1 MSLIDRGDYSIYGVK
16 KVKSVSSFIKMHALK
31 SAKSRSVIMKAD
43 STTLLN
49 FIKDNQ
55 KNQFVIPIYQRL
67 YSWEKEQCKELWDDI
82 IKIGGDDK
90 MDGHFIGSILYMLD
104 SITHSNNTLLI
115 IDGQQRLTTIT
126 LLLTALRDHLN
137 DEDEFLKKFSYQKIE
152 NDYLI
157 NSDKDGDKKFRLILS
172 ESDKDTLLYLIDKDR
187 RKPSELSSK
196 IVENFKLFEEWVSKN
211 TNKLETI
218 FKGLDKLMIVEIAL
232 EKGKD
237 DPQLIFES
245 MNSKGIELTQTDLIR
260 NYIVMETEIEKQE
273 GFYNKYWG
281 AMEEEFKQN
290 KKWFDR
296 FVRHYLTI
304 KTREIPNVNKVY
316 AALKDYWQKEGIGIE
331 DLLKDLQKYC
341 GYFCQIVF
349 KKEADKDLNK
359 ALGFLVDL
367 EMDVIY
373 PLLLELY
380 SDYKGGVL
388 SKADFIPIIALIESY
403 ICRRAVC
410 GLGTN
415 SLNKVFP
422 SFTRYIQKDE
432 YFKSLK
438 AHFGYLTEQ
447 QRFPNN
453 DEFKDRFITINFYK
467 FQKNGYFFERLENFD
482 TKEPVNT
489 KGLTVEHIMPQT
501 LTEDTEDT
509 EEWKRDLG
517 ENFQEIHDKYLHTIG
532 NLTLTGYNP
541 EYSNKSFQEKQG
553 MEKGFKDSPLRL
565 NQDLKDLES
574 FGEEEIK
581 KRANDLVDLALK
593 IWTYPKLDAET
604 LEKYK
609 PKKDKKEKKV
619 YDLSSY
625 KFGSH
630 SRELFDILS
639 KKIKALDERITEN
652 FNQDY
657 ISYKFGK
664 NFVDI
669 VVQSKDLKLYLNM
682 KFNELQDEKNL
693 ARDMTNKGHLG
704 NGNIEVKLETK
715 ENIPYCLGLIKQAL
729 EKQMGG
735 RNRQ

>member
-1 MSLIDRGDYSIYGVK
+1 ME
-16 KVKSVSSFIKMHALK
+16 
-31 SAKSRSVIMKAD
+31 AD
-43 STTLLN
+43 ATTLLN

-55 KNQFVIPIYQRL
+55 KNQLIIPIYQRV
-67 YSWEKEQCKELWDDI
+67 YSWEKEQCKRLWDDI

-90 MDGHFIGSILYMLD
+90 MDGHFIGSILYVLD
-104 SITHSNNTLLI
+104 GITHSDNALLI

-126 LLLTALRDHLN
+126 LLLTALRDHLS
-137 DEDEFLKKFSYQKIE
+137 DEYEFLEKFSRQKIQ

-172 ESDKDTLLYLIDKDR
+172 EPDKDTLLSLIDKDR
-187 RKPSELSSK
+187 RKPSEPSLK
-196 IVENFKLFEEWVSKN
+196 IVENFKLFEEWVSN
-211 TNKLETI
+211 TNQLETI
-218 FKGLDKLMIVEIAL
+218 FKGLEKLMIVKIAL
-232 EKGKD
+232 KKGKD

-245 MNSKGIELTQTDLIR
+245 MNSKGMELVQTDLIR

-273 GFYNKYWG
+273 SFYNKYWR
-281 AMEEEFKQN
+281 AMEENFKQN
-290 KKWFDR
+290 KKWFNQ

-304 KTREIPNVNKVY
+304 KTREIPNINKVY
-316 AALKDYWQKEGIGIE
+316 AALKDYRQKEGIGIE

-341 GYFCQIVF
+341 GYFCRIVF

-367 EMDVIY
+367 EMDVVY

-380 SDYKGGVL
+380 SDYSDGVL

-422 SFTRYIQKDE
+422 SFTKHIQKDE

-438 AHFGYLTEQ
+438 AYFGSLTEK

-453 DEFKDRFITINFYK
+453 GEFKKFFITIDFYHFK
-467 FQKNGYFFERLENFD
+467 KKKYFFERLENFD
-482 TKEPVNT
+482 RKERVYT
-489 KGLTVEHIMPQT
+489 HEYTTEHIMPQK
-501 LTEDTEDT
+501 LT
-509 EEWKRDLG
+509 EEWEKDLG

-532 NLTLTGYNP
+532 NLTLTGYNDK
-541 EYSNKSFQEKQG
+541 YSNKSFQEKQG

-565 NQDLKDLES
+565 NQSLRDLES

-581 KRANDLVDLALK
+581 KRANDLADLALK

-609 PKKDKKEKKV
+609 PKKDKKENKV

-625 KFGSH
+625 KFSSH
-630 SRELFDILS
+630 SKELFDILS
-639 KKIKALDERITEN
+639 KEIKALDERITEN

-657 ISYKFGK
+657 ISYKFSK

-669 VVQSKDLKLYLNM
+669 VVQTKDLKLYLNM

-704 NGNIEVKLETK
+704 NGDIEVKLETK

>member
-1 MSLIDRGDYSIYGVK
+1 ME
-16 KVKSVSSFIKMHALK
+16 
-31 SAKSRSVIMKAD
+31 AD
-43 STTLLN
+43 ATILLN

-55 KNQFVIPIYQRL
+55 KNQLVIPIYQRL
-67 YSWEKEQCKELWDDI
+67 YSWEKEQCKQLWDDI
-82 IKIGGDDK
+82 IKIGGNDK
-90 MDGHFIGSILYMLD
+90 MDGHFIGSILYVLD
-104 SITHSNNTLLI
+104 GFAHSDNTLLI

-126 LLLTALRDHLN
+126 LLLTALRNHLN
-137 DEDEFLKKFSYQKIE
+137 DEDEFLEKFSRQKIQ
-152 NDYLI
+152 NRYLI
-157 NSDKDGDKKFRLILS
+157 NSDKDCDKKFRLILS
-172 ESDKDTLLYLIDKDR
+172 ESDKDTLLSLIDKDR
-187 RKPSELSSK
+187 RKPSDPSSK
-196 IVENFKLFEEWVSKN
+196 IVENFKLFEEWIRKN
-211 TNKLETI
+211 TDKLETI
-218 FKGLDKLMIVEIAL
+218 FKGLEKLMIVEIAL

-245 MNSKGIELTQTDLIR
+245 MNSKGMELAQTDLIR
-260 NYIVMETEIEKQE
+260 NYVVMETEIEKQE
-273 GFYNKYWG
+273 GFYNKYWR
-281 AMEEEFKQN
+281 AMEEDFKQN

-296 FVRHYLTI
+296 FVRHYVTI
-304 KTREIPNVNKVY
+304 KTKIPNVNKVY
-316 AALKDYWQKEGIGIE
+316 VAFKDYRQKEGIEIE
-331 DLLKDLQKYC
+331 VLLQDLQKYC
-341 GYFCQIVF
+341 GFFCQIAF
-349 KKEADKDLNK
+349 KKEENKDLNK

-380 SDYKGGVL
+380 SDYSDGVL
-388 SKADFIPIIALIESY
+388 SKDDFRRSIALIESY

-422 SFTRYIQKDE
+422 SFTKHIQKDE
-432 YFKSLK
+432 YFKSLEM
-438 AHFGYLTEQ
+438 HFGSLTEK

-453 DEFKDRFITINFYK
+453 DEFKDCFITIDFYNFK
-467 FQKNGYFFERLENFD
+467 KNRYFFERLENFD

-489 KGLTVEHIMPQT
+489 KGLTTEHIMPQT
-501 LTEDTEDT
+501 LTE
-509 EEWKRDLG
+509 EWERDLG
-517 ENFQEIHDKYLHTIG
+517 ENFQEIHNKYLHTIG

-541 EYSNKSFQEKQG
+541 EYRNKSFQEKQG

-565 NQDLKDLES
+565 NQSLRDLES

-581 KRANDLVDLALK
+581 KRANDLSDWALK
-593 IWTYPKLDAET
+593 IWTYPNLNAET

-619 YDLSSY
+619 YDLNSY

-639 KKIKALDERITEN
+639 KEIKALDERITES
-652 FNQDY
+652 FMKAY
-657 ISYKFGK
+657 IAYKFK
-664 NFVDI
+664 TNFVDI
-669 VVQSKDLKLYLNM
+669 VVQTKDLKLYLNM

-693 ARDMTNKGHLG
+693 ASDTTNKHHNG
-704 NGNIEVKLETK
+704 NGDIEVKLETK

>member
-1 MSLIDRGDYSIYGVK
+1 M
-16 KVKSVSSFIKMHALK
+16 
-31 SAKSRSVIMKAD
+31 
-43 STTLLN
+43 
-49 FIKDNQ
+49 
-55 KNQFVIPIYQRL
+55 

-82 IKIGGDDK
+82 IKVGGDDK
-90 MDGHFIGSILYMLD
+90 MDGHFIGSILYVLD
-104 SITHSNNTLLI
+104 GFTHSDNALLI

-126 LLLTALRDHLN
+126 LLLTALRNHLSDEIKRKEIEDH
-137 DEDEFLKKFSYQKIE
+137 
-152 NDYLI
+152 YLI

-172 ESDKDTLLYLIDKDR
+172 ESDKDTLLSLIDKDK
-187 RKPSELSSK
+187 RKPSKPSSK
-196 IVENFKLFEEWVSKN
+196 IVENFKLFEEWVSN
-211 TNKLETI
+211 TNELETI
-218 FKGLDKLMIVEIAL
+218 FKGLEKLMIVYIAL
-232 EKGKD
+232 KKGKY

-245 MNSKGIELTQTDLIR
+245 MNSKGMELSQTDLIR
-260 NYIVMETEIEKQE
+260 NYIVMETEVEKQE
-273 GFYNKYWG
+273 SFYNKYWR
-281 AMEEEFKQN
+281 AMEEEFEQN
-290 KKWFDR
+290 KKLFDR

-304 KTREIPNVNKVY
+304 KTREIPNINKVY
-316 AALKDYWQKEGIGIE
+316 VALKDYQQKERIGIE

-341 GYFCQIVF
+341 GFFCQIVF

-367 EMDVIY
+367 EMDVVY

-380 SDYKGGVL
+380 SDYSDRVL
-388 SKADFIPIIALIESY
+388 SSNDFISIIALIESY
-403 ICRRAVC
+403 LFRRAVC

-422 SFTRYIQKDE
+422 SFTKHIQKDE

-438 AHFGYLTEQ
+438 AHFGYLTEK

-453 DEFKDRFITINFYK
+453 DEFKDCFITIDFYK
-467 FQKNGYFFERLENFD
+467 FKKREYFFERLENFER
-482 TKEPVNT
+482 KERVYT
-489 KGLTVEHIMPQT
+489 REYTTEHIMPQE
-501 LTEDTEDT
+501 LT
-509 EEWKRDLG
+509 EEWERDLG

-532 NLTLTGYNP
+532 NLTLTGYNT
-541 EYSNKSFQEKQG
+541 EYRNRSFQEKRD
-553 MEKGFKDSPLRL
+553 MEKGFKQSPLRL
-565 NQDLKDLES
+565 NQSLKDLES
-574 FGEEEIK
+574 FGEEKIK
-581 KRANDLVDLALK
+581 KRANDLADWALK
-593 IWTYPKLDAET
+593 IWTYPKLDVET

-609 PKKDKKEKKV
+609 PKKNKKEKKV

-639 KKIKALDERITEN
+639 KEIKALDERISEK

-657 ISYKFGK
+657 ISYVFGK

-669 VVQSKDLKLYLNM
+669 VVQTKDLKLYLNM
-682 KFNELQDEKNL
+682 PFNELQDEKNL

-704 NGNIEVKLETK
+704 NGDIEVKLETK

>member
-1 MSLIDRGDYSIYGVK
+1 
-16 KVKSVSSFIKMHALK
+16 
-31 SAKSRSVIMKAD
+31 
-43 STTLLN
+43 
-49 FIKDNQ
+49 
-55 KNQFVIPIYQRL
+55 
-67 YSWEKEQCKELWDDI
+67 
-82 IKIGGDDK
+82 
-90 MDGHFIGSILYMLD
+90 MDGHFIGSILYVLNGFK
-104 SITHSNNTLLI
+104 HSDNALLI

-126 LLLTALRDHLN
+126 LLLTALRDHWS
-137 DEDEFLKKFSYQKIE
+137 DKRKEIEDH
-152 NDYLI
+152 YLI
-157 NSDKDGDKKFRLILS
+157 NNDKDGDKKFRLILS
-172 ESDKDTLLYLIDKDR
+172 DSDKDTLLSLIDKDR
-187 RKPSELSSK
+187 RKPSKPSSK
-196 IVENFKLFEEWVSKN
+196 IVENFKLFGEWISKN
-211 TNKLETI
+211 TGKLETI
-218 FKGLDKLMIVEIAL
+218 FKGLDKLMIVKIAL
-232 EKGKD
+232 KEGKYN
-237 DPQLIFES
+237 PQLIFEN
-245 MNSKGIELTQTDLIR
+245 MNSKGMELIQTDLIR
-260 NYIVMETEIEKQE
+260 NYIIMETEIEKQE
-273 GFYNKYWG
+273 GFYNKYWR

-290 KKWFDR
+290 EKLFNQ

-304 KTREIPNVNKVY
+304 KTREVPNINKVY
-316 AALKDYWQKEGIGIE
+316 VALKDYRQKEGIGIE

-349 KKEADKDLNK
+349 KKEDDKDLNK

-380 SDYKGGVL
+380 SDYSDGVL
-388 SKADFIPIIALIESY
+388 SKDDFIPSIALIESY

-422 SFTRYIQKDE
+422 SFTKHIQKDE

-438 AHFGYLTEQ
+438 AHFGSLTEK

-453 DEFKDRFITINFYK
+453 DEFKDCFITIDFYK
-467 FQKNGYFFERLENFD
+467 FKKNKYFFERLENFNR
-482 TKEPVNT
+482 KERVYT
-489 KGLTVEHIMPQT
+489 HEYTTEHIMPQK
-501 LTEDTEDT
+501 LTEEL
-509 EEWKRDLG
+509 KKDLG
-517 ENFQEIHDKYLHTIG
+517 QDHERIHTQYLHTIG
-532 NLTLTGYNP
+532 NLTLTGYNS
-541 EYSNKSFQEKQG
+541 EYSNKSFQEKS
-553 MEKGFKDSPLRL
+553 FKDSPLRL
-565 NQDLKDLES
+565 NQGLRNLES

-581 KRANDLVDLALK
+581 KRANDLADLALK

-609 PKKDKKEKKV
+609 PKKEKEV
-619 YDLSSY
+619 YDLSFY

-639 KKIKALDERITEN
+639 KGIKALDKRIIEN

-657 ISYKFGK
+657 ISYKFSK

-669 VVQSKDLKLYLNM
+669 VPLKNGGLKLYLNM

-704 NGNIEVKLETK
+704 NGDIEVKLEEK

>member
-1 MSLIDRGDYSIYGVK
+1 M
-16 KVKSVSSFIKMHALK
+16 
-31 SAKSRSVIMKAD
+31 
-43 STTLLN
+43 
-49 FIKDNQ
+49 
-55 KNQFVIPIYQRL
+55 
-67 YSWEKEQCKELWDDI
+67 YSWGKEQCKQLWDDI

-90 MDGHFIGSILYMLD
+90 MDGHFIGSILYVLD
-104 SITHSNNTLLI
+104 GITHSDNALLI

-126 LLLTALRDHLN
+126 LLLTALRNHLN
-137 DEDEFLKKFSYQKIE
+137 DEVKREEIE
-152 NDYLI
+152 NHYLI

-172 ESDKDTLLYLIDKDR
+172 ESDKDTLLSLIDKDR
-187 RKPSELSSK
+187 RKPSEPSLK
-196 IVENFKLFEEWVSKN
+196 IVENFKLFEEWIRKN
-211 TNKLETI
+211 TNQLETI
-218 FKGLDKLMIVEIAL
+218 FKGLEKLMIVEIAL

-273 GFYNKYWG
+273 SFYNKYWR
-281 AMEEEFKQN
+281 AMEEKFKQN
-290 KKWFDR
+290 KKLFDR

-304 KTREIPNVNKVY
+304 KTKIPNINKVY
-316 AALKDYWQKEGIGIE
+316 VALKDYRQKEGIGIE

-341 GYFCQIVF
+341 GYFCRIVF
-349 KKEADKDLNK
+349 KKESDKDLNK

-367 EMDVIY
+367 EMDVVY

-410 GLGTN
+410 GLSTN

-422 SFTRYIQKDE
+422 SFTKHIQKDE
-432 YFKSLK
+432 YFKSLE
-438 AHFGYLTEQ
+438 AHFGSLTEK

-453 DEFKDRFITINFYK
+453 DEFKNLFITIDFYHFK
-467 FQKNGYFFERLENFD
+467 KNKYFFERLENFD
-482 TKEPVNT
+482 RKERVYT
-489 KGLTVEHIMPQT
+489 HEYTTEHIMPQK
-501 LTEDTEDT
+501 LT
-509 EEWKRDLG
+509 EEWERDLD

-532 NLTLTGYNP
+532 NLTLTGYNS
-541 EYSNKSFQEKQG
+541 EYSNKSFQEKRD

-565 NQDLKDLES
+565 NQGLRDLKS

-581 KRANDLVDLALK
+581 KRANDLADLALK

-609 PKKDKKEKKV
+609 PKKDKKEKKA

-639 KKIKALDERITEN
+639 KGIKALDERITES
-652 FNQDY
+652 FMKAY
-657 ISYKFGK
+657 IAYKFK
-664 NFVDI
+664 TNFVDI
-669 VVQSKDLKLYLNM
+669 VVQTKDLKLYLNM

-693 ARDMTNKGHLG
+693 ASDATNKHHNG
-704 NGNIEVKLETK
+704 NGNIEVKLKTK

>member
-1 MSLIDRGDYSIYGVK
+1 M
-16 KVKSVSSFIKMHALK
+16 
-31 SAKSRSVIMKAD
+31 
-43 STTLLN
+43 
-49 FIKDNQ
+49 
-55 KNQFVIPIYQRL
+55 
-67 YSWEKEQCKELWDDI
+67 
-82 IKIGGDDK
+82 
-90 MDGHFIGSILYMLD
+90 
-104 SITHSNNTLLI
+104 
-115 IDGQQRLTTIT
+115 
-126 LLLTALRDHLN
+126 
-137 DEDEFLKKFSYQKIE
+137 
-152 NDYLI
+152 
-157 NSDKDGDKKFRLILS
+157 
-172 ESDKDTLLYLIDKDR
+172 
-187 RKPSELSSK
+187 
-196 IVENFKLFEEWVSKN
+196 
-211 TNKLETI
+211 
-218 FKGLDKLMIVEIAL
+218 
-232 EKGKD
+232 
-237 DPQLIFES
+237 
-245 MNSKGIELTQTDLIR
+245 
-260 NYIVMETEIEKQE
+260 
-273 GFYNKYWG
+273 
-281 AMEEEFKQN
+281 
-290 KKWFDR
+290 
-296 FVRHYLTI
+296 
-304 KTREIPNVNKVY
+304 
-316 AALKDYWQKEGIGIE
+316 
-331 DLLKDLQKYC
+331 KDLQKYC

-349 KKEADKDLNK
+349 KKEENKDLNK

-380 SDYKGGVL
+380 SDYSDGVL
-388 SKADFIPIIALIESY
+388 SKDDFRRSIALIESY

-415 SLNKVFP
+415 SLNKIFP
-422 SFTRYIQKDE
+422 FVTKKINKVQYLENIKV
-432 YFKSLK
+432 
-438 AHFGYLTEQ
+438 HFGSLTEK

-453 DEFKDRFITINFYK
+453 DEFKKLFITKKFYGSNK
-467 FQKNGYFFERLENFD
+467 IEYILERLENFER
-482 TKEPVNT
+482 KERVYT
-489 KGLTVEHIMPQT
+489 HEYTIEHIMPQT
-501 LTEDTEDT
+501 LK
-509 EEWKRDLG
+509 EEWERDLG
-517 ENFQEIHDKYLHTIG
+517 ENFQAIHDKYLHTIG
-532 NLTLTGYNP
+532 NLTLTGYNN
-541 EYSNKSFQEKQG
+541 EYSNKSFQEKRD

-565 NQDLKDLES
+565 NQGLRDLES

-581 KRANDLVDLALK
+581 KRANDLADLALK

-639 KKIKALDERITEN
+639 KGIKALDERITEN

-657 ISYKFGK
+657 ISYKFDK

-669 VVQSKDLKLYLNM
+669 VVQTKDLKLYLNM

>member
-16 KVKSVSSFIKMHALK
+16 KVKSVSSFIKMYVVK

-43 STTLLN
+43 ATPLLE
-49 FIKDNQ
+49 FIKENQ
-55 KNQFVIPIYQRL
+55 KKQLVIPIYQRL
-67 YSWEKEQCKELWDDI
+67 YSWEKEQCKQLWDDI

-90 MDGHFIGSILYMLD
+90 MDGHFIGSILYVLD
-104 SITHSNNTLLI
+104 GITHSNNALLI

-126 LLLTALRDHLN
+126 LLLTALRDHWS
-137 DEDEFLKKFSYQKIE
+137 DKRKEIEDH
-152 NDYLI
+152 YLI
-157 NSDKDGDKKFRLILS
+157 NSDKDSDKKFRLILS
-172 ESDKDTLLYLIDKDR
+172 DSDKDTLLSLIDKNR
-187 RKPSELSSK
+187 RKPSEPSSK
-196 IVENFKLFEEWVSKN
+196 IVENFKLFEEWVSN
-211 TNKLETI
+211 TDKLETI
-218 FKGLDKLMIVEIAL
+218 FKGLEKLMIVEIAL

-273 GFYNKYWG
+273 SFYNKYWR
-281 AMEEEFKQN
+281 AMEEDFKQN
-290 KKWFDR
+290 EKLFDR
-296 FVRHYLTI
+296 FFRHYLTI
-304 KTREIPNVNKVY
+304 KTREIPNIKKVY
-316 AALKDYWQKEGIGIE
+316 VALKDYRQKEGIGIE
-331 DLLKDLQKYC
+331 NLLKDLQKYC

-349 KKEADKDLNK
+349 KKEADKDLKK

-367 EMDVIY
+367 EMDVVY

-380 SDYKGGVL
+380 SDYSDGVL
-388 SKADFIPIIALIESY
+388 SRDDFIPIIALIESY

-422 SFTRYIQKDE
+422 FVTKKINKVQYLESI
-432 YFKSLK
+432 K
-438 AHFGYLTEQ
+438 AHFGCLTEK

-453 DEFKDRFITINFYK
+453 DEFKNLFITIDFYHFK
-467 FQKNGYFFERLENFD
+467 KNKYFFERLEND
-482 TKEPVNT
+482 TEEKEPVNT
-489 KGLTVEHIMPQT
+489 QKCTIEHIMPQE
-501 LTEDTEDT
+501 LT
-509 EEWKRDLG
+509 EEWEKDLG
-517 ENFQEIHDKYLHTIG
+517 ENFQAIHDKYLHTIG
-532 NLTLTGYNP
+532 NLTLTGYNST
-541 EYSNKSFQEKQG
+541 YSNKSFQEKQG

-565 NQDLKDLES
+565 NQGLRDLES

-581 KRANDLVDLALK
+581 KRANDLADLALK

-619 YDLSSY
+619 YDLNSY

-639 KKIKALDERITEN
+639 KEIKVLDERITEN

-657 ISYKFGK
+657 ISYKFSK

-669 VVQSKDLKLYLNM
+669 VVQNKDLKLYLNM

-693 ARDMTNKGHLG
+693 ARKAKGNYWEWGHRSQTRNKRGYPLLFG
-704 NGNIEVKLETK
+704 VDQTGFRKTD
-715 ENIPYCLGLIKQAL
+715 GW
-729 EKQMGG
+729 
-735 RNRQ
+735 

>member
-1 MSLIDRGDYSIYGVK
+1 ME
-16 KVKSVSSFIKMHALK
+16 
-31 SAKSRSVIMKAD
+31 AD
-43 STTLLN
+43 ATTLLN

-55 KNQFVIPIYQRL
+55 KNQLVIPIYQRL
-67 YSWEKEQCKELWDDI
+67 YSWEKEQCKQLWDDI
-82 IKIGGDDK
+82 IKIGGNDK
-90 MDGHFIGSILYMLD
+90 MDGHFIGSILYVLGG
-104 SITHSNNTLLI
+104 ITHSDNALLI

-126 LLLTALRDHLN
+126 LLLTALRNHLN

-172 ESDKDTLLYLIDKDR
+172 ESDKDTLLSLIDKDR
-187 RKPSELSSK
+187 RKPSEPSSK
-196 IVENFKLFEEWVSKN
+196 IVENFKLFEEWVSN
-211 TNKLETI
+211 TDKLETI

-245 MNSKGIELTQTDLIR
+245 MNSKGIELIQTDLIR

-273 GFYNKYWG
+273 GFYNKYWR
-281 AMEEEFKQN
+281 AMEEDFKQN

-304 KTREIPNVNKVY
+304 KTREIPNINKVY
-316 AALKDYWQKEGIGIE
+316 VALKDYRQKEGIGIE

-341 GYFCQIVF
+341 GYFCRIVF

-380 SDYKGGVL
+380 SDYSDGVL
-388 SKADFIPIIALIESY
+388 SKNDFIPIIALIESY

-422 SFTRYIQKDE
+422 SFTKHIQKDE

-438 AHFGYLTEQ
+438 VHFGSLTEK

-453 DEFKDRFITINFYK
+453 DEFKDCFITIDFYK
-467 FQKNGYFFERLENFD
+467 FKKNRYFFERLENFD
-482 TKEPVNT
+482 RKERVPTNEYT
-489 KGLTVEHIMPQT
+489 IEHIMPQH
-501 LTEDTEDT
+501 LT
-509 EEWKRDLG
+509 EEWERDLG

-553 MEKGFKDSPLRL
+553 MEKGFKDSPLGL
-565 NQDLKDLES
+565 NRGLRDLES
-574 FGEEEIK
+574 FDEKEIK
-581 KRANDLVDLALK
+581 KRANDLADLALK
-593 IWTYPKLDAET
+593 IWTYPNLDAET

-639 KKIKALDERITEN
+639 KEIKALDERITEN

-657 ISYKFGK
+657 ISYKFSK

-669 VVQSKDLKLYLNM
+669 VVQTENLKLYLNM

-704 NGNIEVKLETK
+704 NGDIEVKLETK

>member
-1 MSLIDRGDYSIYGVK
+1 ME
-16 KVKSVSSFIKMHALK
+16 
-31 SAKSRSVIMKAD
+31 AD
-43 STTLLN
+43 KNTLLN

-55 KNQFVIPIYQRL
+55 NNQLVIPIYQRL
-67 YSWEKEQCKELWDDI
+67 YSWEKEQCKQLWDDI

-104 SITHSNNTLLI
+104 GPYSTSYNKILI

-126 LLLTALRDHLN
+126 LLLTALRNHLSDEVKRKEIEDH
-137 DEDEFLKKFSYQKIE
+137 
-152 NDYLI
+152 YLI
-157 NSDKDGDKKFRLILS
+157 NSDKDGDRKFRLILS
-172 ESDKDTLLYLIDKDR
+172 ESDKDTLLSLIDKDR
-187 RKPSELSSK
+187 RKPSEFSLK

-211 TNKLETI
+211 TNQLETI
-218 FKGLDKLMIVEIAL
+218 FKGLEKLMIVEIAL

-260 NYIVMETEIEKQE
+260 NYIIMETEIEKQE
-273 GFYNKYWG
+273 DFYNKYWR
-281 AMEEEFKQN
+281 AMEKDFKQN
-290 KKWFDR
+290 EKWFDR

-304 KTREIPNVNKVY
+304 KTRETPNIKKVY
-316 AALKDYWQKEGIGIE
+316 AAFKDYRQKEGIGIE

-341 GYFCQIVF
+341 RYFCQIVF
-349 KKEADKDLNK
+349 KKEDDKDLNK

-380 SDYKGGVL
+380 SDYSDGVL
-388 SKADFIPIIALIESY
+388 SKADFKSSIALIESY

-422 SFTRYIQKDE
+422 SFTKNIQKDE

-438 AHFGYLTEQ
+438 VHFGYLTEK

-453 DEFKDRFITINFYK
+453 DEFKDCFITIDFYK
-467 FQKNGYFFERLENFD
+467 FQKKEYFFERLENFNR
-482 TKEPVNT
+482 KERVYT
-489 KGLTVEHIMPQT
+489 HEYTIEHIMPQE
-501 LTEDTEDT
+501 LT
-509 EEWKRDLG
+509 EEWERDLG
-517 ENFQEIHDKYLHTIG
+517 ENFKEIHNKYLHTIG
-532 NLTLTGYNP
+532 NLTLTGYNS

-553 MEKGFKDSPLRL
+553 MEKGFKNSPLRL
-565 NQDLKDLES
+565 NQSLRGDLES

-581 KRANDLVDLALK
+581 KRANDLADLALK

-619 YDLSSY
+619 YDLNSY
-625 KFGSH
+625 NFGSH

-639 KKIKALDERITEN
+639 KGIKALDERITEN

-669 VVQSKDLKLYLNM
+669 VVQTKDLKLYLNM
-682 KFNELQDEKNL
+682 KFNELQDEKDL
-693 ARDMTNKGHLG
+693 VRDMTNKGHLG
-704 NGNIEVKLETK
+704 NGDIEVKLETK

>member
-1 MSLIDRGDYSIYGVK
+1 
-16 KVKSVSSFIKMHALK
+16 
-31 SAKSRSVIMKAD
+31 MKAEAMK
-43 STTLLN
+43 LLDL
-49 FIKDNQ
+49 IGKSQ
-55 KNQFVIPIYQRL
+55 EKQFVIPIYQRV
-67 YSWEKEQCKELWDDI
+67 YSWEKEQIKQLWDDI
-82 IKIGGDDK
+82 IKIGGNDK
-90 MDGHFIGSILYMLD
+90 MDGHFIGSIVFVHDGIYSTSHND
-104 SITHSNNTLLI
+104 LLI

-126 LLLTALRDHLN
+126 LLLAALRNHLSDEVKRKEIEDH
-137 DEDEFLKKFSYQKIE
+137 
-152 NDYLI
+152 YLI

-172 ESDKDTLLYLIDKDR
+172 ESDKDTLLSLIDKDR
-187 RKPSELSSK
+187 RKPSEPSLK
-196 IVENFKLFEEWVSKN
+196 IVENFKLFEEWIRKN

-232 EKGKD
+232 EKRKD

-260 NYIVMETEIEKQE
+260 NYIVMETEIEKRE
-273 GFYNKYWG
+273 GFYNKYWR

-290 KKWFDR
+290 KKLFDR

-304 KTREIPNVNKVY
+304 KTKIPKIKKVY
-316 AALKDYWQKEGIGIE
+316 VALKDYRQKEGIGIE

-349 KKEADKDLNK
+349 KKETDKDLNK

-380 SDYKGGVL
+380 SDYSDGVL

-410 GLGTN
+410 ELGTN
-415 SLNKVFP
+415 ILNKVFP
-422 SFTRYIQKDE
+422 SFTKHIQKDE

-438 AHFGYLTEQ
+438 AHFGSLTEK

-453 DEFKDRFITINFYK
+453 DEFKKLFITIDFYRFK
-467 FQKNGYFFERLENFD
+467 KNRYFFERLENFD

-489 KGLTVEHIMPQT
+489 KGLSIEHIMPQK
-501 LTEDTEDT
+501 LT
-509 EEWKRDLG
+509 EEWERDLG
-517 ENFQEIHDKYLHTIG
+517 ENFQEIHNKYLHTIG

-541 EYSNKSFQEKQG
+541 EYSNKSFQEKRD
-553 MEKGFKDSPLRL
+553 MENGFKDSPLRL
-565 NQDLKDLES
+565 NQGLRDLES

-581 KRANDLVDLALK
+581 KRANDLADLALK

-609 PKKDKKEKKV
+609 PKKEKKV

-639 KKIKALDERITEN
+639 KGIKALDERITEN

-657 ISYKFGK
+657 ISYKFSK

-669 VVQSKDLKLYLNM
+669 VVQTKDLKLYLNM

-704 NGNIEVKLETK
+704 NGDIEIKLETK

>member
-1 MSLIDRGDYSIYGVK
+1 
-16 KVKSVSSFIKMHALK
+16 
-31 SAKSRSVIMKAD
+31 MKAEAMK
-43 STTLLN
+43 LLD
-49 FIKDNQ
+49 FIGKSQ
-55 KNQFVIPIYQRL
+55 ERQFVVPIYQRV
-67 YSWEKEQCKELWDDI
+67 YSWEKEQCKQLWDDI
-82 IKIGGDDK
+82 IKTGGNDQIK
-90 MDGHFIGSILYMLD
+90 GHFIGSIVFVHDGIY
-104 SITHSNNTLLI
+104 TTGHNKLLI

-137 DEDEFLKKFSYQKIE
+137 DEDEFLEKFSPLKIQ
-152 NDYLI
+152 NRYLI
-157 NSDKDGDKKFRLILS
+157 NSDEKDDKRFKLILS

-187 RKPSELSSK
+187 RKPNEPSLK
-196 IVENFKLFEEWVSKN
+196 IVENFELFEEWISKN

-218 FKGLDKLMIVEIAL
+218 FKGLEKLIVVEISL
-232 EKGKD
+232 ERGNEN
-237 DPQLIFES
+237 PQLIFES
-245 MNSKGIELTQTDLIR
+245 MNSTGKDLTETDLIR
-260 NYIVMETEIEKQE
+260 NYILMGLEPEEQKI
-273 GFYNKYWG
+273 FYEKYWR
-281 AMEEEFKQN
+281 AMEEELKQN
-290 KKWFDR
+290 EKLFNQ

-304 KTREIPNVNKVY
+304 KTRKIPNINKVY
-316 AALKDYWQKEGIGIE
+316 VAFKDYRQGDSKKIE

-380 SDYKGGVL
+380 SDYSDGVL

-410 GLGTN
+410 DLGTN
-415 SLNKVFP
+415 SLNKIFP
-422 SFTRYIQKDE
+422 SFTKHIQKNE
-432 YFKSLK
+432 YFESLK
-438 AHFGYLTEQ
+438 AHFFYLTKQ

-453 DEFKDRFITINFYK
+453 DEFKDCFITTDFDSL
-467 FQKNGYFFERLENFD
+467 QKKKYFLERLENFD

-489 KGLTVEHIMPQT
+489 KECTIEHIMPQT
-501 LTEDTEDT
+501 LTEEC
-509 EEWKRDLG
+509 KKDLG
-517 ENFQEIHDKYLHTIG
+517 ENFQKIHDEYLHKIG
-532 NLTLTGYNP
+532 NLTLTGYNS

-553 MEKGFKDSPLRL
+553 MEKGFKNSPLKL
-565 NQDLKDLES
+565 NQSLRDLES

-581 KRANDLVDLALK
+581 KRANDLADLALK
-593 IWTYPKLDAET
+593 IWTYPNLDAET

-609 PKKDKKEKKV
+609 PKKDKEEKKV

-625 KFGSH
+625 NFGSH

-639 KKIKALDERITEN
+639 KEIKALDEKIIEKC
-652 FNQDY
+652 NQNY
-657 ISYKFGK
+657 ISYGFST

-669 VVQSKDLKLYLNM
+669 IPLNKGLKLYLNM
-682 KFNELQDEKNL
+682 EFNELQDEIKEKL
-693 ARDMTNKGHLG
+693 KIRDVSNIGRPCFG
-704 NGNIEVKLETK
+704 NMEVELETK

>member
-1 MSLIDRGDYSIYGVK
+1 
-16 KVKSVSSFIKMHALK
+16 
-31 SAKSRSVIMKAD
+31 MKAD
-43 STTLLN
+43 ATTLLN

-55 KNQFVIPIYQRL
+55 NNQLVIPIYQRV
-67 YSWEKEQCKELWDDI
+67 YSWEKEQCKQLWDDI
-82 IKIGGDDK
+82 IKIGGNDK
-90 MDGHFIGSILYMLD
+90 MDRHFIGSILYVLD
-104 SITHSNNTLLI
+104 GITHSNNVLLI

-126 LLLTALRDHLN
+126 LLLTALRNHLSDEVKRKEIEDH
-137 DEDEFLKKFSYQKIE
+137 
-152 NDYLI
+152 YLI

-172 ESDKDTLLYLIDKDR
+172 ESDKDTLLSLIDKDR
-187 RKPSELSSK
+187 RKPSEPSSK
-196 IVENFKLFEEWVSKN
+196 IVENFKLFEEWIRKN
-211 TNKLETI
+211 TDKLETI

-273 GFYNKYWG
+273 GFYNKYWR

-304 KTREIPNVNKVY
+304 KTREIPNINKVY
-316 AALKDYWQKEGIGIE
+316 EAFKDYRQKEGIGIE

-341 GYFCQIVF
+341 GYFCQIAF

-380 SDYKGGVL
+380 SDYSDGVL
-388 SKADFIPIIALIESY
+388 SKDDFRRSIALIESY
-403 ICRRAVC
+403 LCRRAVC

-422 SFTRYIQKDE
+422 SFTKHIQKDE
-432 YFKSLK
+432 YFESLK
-438 AHFGYLTEQ
+438 AHFGYLTEK

-453 DEFKDRFITINFYK
+453 DEFKDCFIAINFYNLK
-467 FQKNGYFFERLENFD
+467 EKKKYFFERLENFD
-482 TKEPVNT
+482 RKERVYT
-489 KGLTVEHIMPQT
+489 HEYTIEHIMPKK
-501 LTEDTEDT
+501 LDEK
-509 EEWKRDLG
+509 WKKDLG
-517 ENFQEIHDKYLHTIG
+517 QDHERIHTQYLHTIG
-532 NLTLTGYNP
+532 NLTLTGYNS
-541 EYSNKSFQEKQG
+541 EYSNRSFQEKRY
-553 MEKGFKDSPLRL
+553 MEKGFEQSPLRL
-565 NQDLKDLES
+565 NKSLKGLES

-581 KRANDLVDLALK
+581 KRANDLADLALK
-593 IWTYPKLDAET
+593 IWTYPNLDAET

-639 KKIKALDERITEN
+639 KEIKALDEKIVEN

-657 ISYKFGK
+657 ISYKFSK

-669 VVQSKDLKLYLNM
+669 VVQTKDLKLYLNM

-704 NGNIEVKLETK
+704 NGDIEVKLETK